1 MKKTYQLLTALFI
14 GFALLLPV
22 SSVLAAENVLDQACA
37 GNADATLCGANNQQQ
52 DADCNSIFGECGV
65 LTKAAGIVSIV
76 VGVASVILIIVGS
89 IQYIIASGDST
100 NIQNAK
106 NTILYAI
113 IGLVITLL
121 ARGIIAFVLVRL

>member
-1 MKKTYQLLTALFI
+1 MLISFTVLLAS
-14 GFALLLPV
+14 P
-22 SSVLAAENVLDQACA
+22 VLAADVLNPACSENP
-37 GNADATLCGANNQQQ
+37 NATLCKSNQTQQ
-52 DADCNSIFGECGV
+52 DAACNSIFGECGV
-65 LTKAAGIVSIV
+65 LTKAAKIVSIV

-89 IQYIIASGDST
+89 IQYIISSGDST